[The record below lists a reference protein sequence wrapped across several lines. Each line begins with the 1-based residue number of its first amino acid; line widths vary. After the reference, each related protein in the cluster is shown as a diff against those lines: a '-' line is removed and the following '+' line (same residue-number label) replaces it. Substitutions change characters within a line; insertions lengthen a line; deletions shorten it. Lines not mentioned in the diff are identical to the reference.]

1 MDRQL
6 GPVVKARLAQ
16 FSPAVAAAAA
26 AAVSTT
32 TAITTA
38 ATATAVATA
47 AVSATATVA
56 TAATTAFAGGGF
68 VDADHATHPLDIL
81 EVVDGFLLSRIIG
94 KLNKGKTA
102 LATCFPIKGQ
112 AALAHLSVLAEEIKQ
127 VLAFCLEREVA
138 DVDGHSMKQI
148 LELIRLEA
156 AVPQEGQ

>member
-1 MDRQL
+1 VINVINVINPEFGLDRQL
-6 GPVVKARLAQ
+6 DLVVKGCLAR
-16 FSPAVAAAAA
+16 FSPAVAAAATT

-32 TAITTA
+32 TAIT
-38 ATATAVATA
+38 ATATAVAAA
-47 AVSATATVA
+47 AVSAAATVA
-56 TAATTAFAGGGF
+56 TAATTPFAGGGF

-94 KLNKGKTA
+94 ELNKGKTA

-138 DVDGHSMKQI
+138 DVDGH
-148 LELIRLEA
+148 
-156 AVPQEGQ
+156 

>member
-1 MDRQL
+1 MGSDRVVAVINVINPGVGLDRQL
-6 GPVVKARLAQ
+6 RSVVMGRVAQ
-16 FSPAVAAAAA
+16 FSPTVAAAP
-26 AAVSTT
+26 VSAT

-38 ATATAVATA
+38 ATATAVAA
-47 AVSATATVA
+47 AAAATVA
-56 TAATTAFAGGGF
+56 TTAATAFAGGGF

-102 LATCFPIKGQ
+102 LTTCFPIKGQ

-138 DVDGHSMKQI
+138 DVDGH
-148 LELIRLEA
+148 
-156 AVPQEGQ
+156 

>member
-1 MDRQL
+1 VTNVISVINVINPEFGLDRQL
-6 GPVVKARLAQ
+6 GPVVKGRLARV
-16 FSPAVAAAAA
+16 SPAVAVAAA

-38 ATATAVATA
+38 ATTTAVAA
-47 AVSATATVA
+47 AVSAAATVA

-138 DVDGHSMKQI
+138 DVDGH
-148 LELIRLEA
+148 
-156 AVPQEGQ
+156 

>member
-1 MDRQL
+1 MINEINVINPGFGLDRQL
-6 GPVVKARLAQ
+6 GPVVKGRLAG
-16 FSPAVAAAAA
+16 FSPAVAAAT
-26 AAVSTT
+26 AVSTT

-38 ATATAVATA
+38 ATATAVAAA
-47 AVSATATVA
+47 AVSAAATVA

-138 DVDGHSMKQI
+138 DVDGH
-148 LELIRLEA
+148 
-156 AVPQEGQ
+156 